1 MAAPRFRFR
10 FHCAKRA
17 SDPAGIDTKVSVVAT
32 PPATHSSNNQEL
44 PISGNVLISVVD
56 DDESVRESLPDLLR
70 SFGYDANAFASAEAF
85 LASGAVG
92 TTTCLVLDIAMPGM
106 SGPELYA
113 EIVREHGAMPVVFI
127 TGNGNPSLCEQLLKQ
142 GAVAC
147 LSKPFDPHALVKAVQ
162 RTL

>member
-1 MAAPRFRFR
+1 
-10 FHCAKRA
+10 
-17 SDPAGIDTKVSVVAT
+17 VVT
-32 PPATHSSNNQEL
+32 SPSATHSSHNQEL
-44 PISGNVLISVVD
+44 PISGNVFISVVD

-70 SFGYDANAFASAEAF
+70 SFGYEARGFASAEAF

-127 TGNGNPSLCEQLLKQ
+127 TGNGNPGLCEQLLKQ
-142 GAVAC
+142 GALAC
-147 LSKPFDPHALVKAVQ
+147 LSKPFDPHTLVKAVQ
-162 RTL
+162 HAV